1 MSNVT
6 NGDQSITPQSTIG
19 IYEALFSRRSPGGF
33 TDDPVNADALT
44 RMLNAAIWAPN
55 HRLTEPWRFFVIT
68 HDSRRKQEIA
78 DLAAATAWEQSTN
91 PNPEQKQRA
100 ADTSR
105 QRILEAPALI
115 YAYCIAGRNEE
126 ETRENYAAVSC
137 ALQNLSLAALAEG
150 FGVQWSTG
158 NVAKHPKLAE
168 TLGAD
173 QEWSLVAALFVGIP
187 SKTPTSRR
195 TEASAFTTWI

>member
-6 NGDQSITPQSTIG
+6 NGDQSITPQPTID
-19 IYEALFSRRSPGGF
+19 IYKALFSRRSPGGF

-68 HDSRRKQEIA
+68 QDSRRKQEIA
-78 DLAAATAWEQSTN
+78 DLAAETAWEQSTN

-100 ADTSR
+100 ADTNR

-115 YAYCIAGRNEE
+115 YAYCTAGRNEE
-126 ETRENYAAVSC
+126 EARENYAAVSC

-173 QEWSLVAALFVGIP
+173 QDWSLVAALFVGKP

>member
-6 NGDQSITPQSTIG
+6 NGDQSITPQPTID
-19 IYEALFSRRSPGGF
+19 IYKALFSRRSPGGF

-78 DLAAATAWEQSTN
+78 DLAAETAWEQSTN

-100 ADTSR
+100 ADTNR

-115 YAYCIAGRNEE
+115 YAYCTAGRNEE
-126 ETRENYAAVSC
+126 EARENYAAVSC

-173 QEWSLVAALFVGIP
+173 QDWSLVAALFVGKP

>member
-1 MSNVT
+1 MSNVISS
-6 NGDQSITPQSTIG
+6 DQTMTPQSTID
-19 IYEALFSRRSPGGF
+19 IYEALFNRRSPGGF
-33 TDDPVNADALT
+33 TNDSVDTQVLQ
-44 RMLNAAIWAPN
+44 RMLDAAIWAPN

-68 HDSRRKQEIA
+68 HDSPRKQEIA
-78 DLAAATAWEQSTN
+78 DLAGETAWGQSTN

-100 ADTSR
+100 ADTNR
-105 QRILEAPALI
+105 RRVLEAPALI
-115 YAYCIAGRNEE
+115 YAYCTAGRNEE

-137 ALQNLSLAALAEG
+137 ALQNLSLAAVAEG

-168 TLGAD
+168 ALGAD
-173 QEWSLVAALFVGIP
+173 QEWSLVAALFVGVP

-195 TEASAFTTWI
+195 TKASAFTTWI

>member
-6 NGDQSITPQSTIG
+6 NGDQPITPQSTID
-19 IYEALFSRRSPGGF
+19 IYEALFSRRSPSGF

-100 ADTSR
+100 ADTNR
-105 QRILEAPALI
+105 RRILEAPALI